1 MKPLHFEQTLSLG
14 DYERVRDVLRPL
26 FIAEKDRR
34 RLTVGDHL
42 TLLFENT
49 QTVWYQVHEMI
60 RSERMSAREAI
71 QHELDTYN
79 ELIASSGELS
89 ATLLIQYPDAAQ
101 RDNELRKLIGFAR
114 HFWIVAGDHRE
125 LAHFDT
131 RQMDTERISS
141 VQFIRFPLRD
151 PSQMAALARQG
162 KLAIECDHPQLLA
175 RAVFSESLT
184 SALCQDLG

>member
-1 MKPLHFEQTLSLG
+1 LKPLHFEQTLSLA
-14 DYERVRDVLRPL
+14 DYERVRDLLRPL

-34 RLTVGDHL
+34 RLSVGDHL

-49 QTVWYQVHEMI
+49 RTVWYQVHEMI
-60 RSERMSAREAI
+60 RSERMSAREAV

-79 ELIASSGELS
+79 ELIPPSGELS

-101 RDNELRKLIGFAR
+101 RDIELRKLLGLER
-114 HFWIVAGDHRE
+114 HFWIVAGDRRE

-141 VQFIRFPLRD
+141 VQFIRFPLWD
-151 PSQMAALARQG
+151 PLRMVALARAG
-162 KLAIECDHPQLLA
+162 KLAVECDHPFLCA
-175 RAVFSESLT
+175 RAGFSESLT
-184 SALCQDLG
+184 SAVCEDPG